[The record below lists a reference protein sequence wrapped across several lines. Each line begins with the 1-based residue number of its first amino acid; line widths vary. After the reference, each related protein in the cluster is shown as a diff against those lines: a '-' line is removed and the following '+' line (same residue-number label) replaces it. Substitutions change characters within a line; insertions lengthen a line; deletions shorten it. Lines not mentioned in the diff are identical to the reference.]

1 MNQVSDH
8 HNGGTRRSW
17 LIDLTPLRV
26 SAAYRRLWWGQLL
39 SGIGSSMTAV
49 VVSVQVY
56 QLTESSFAVG
66 MVGFCALT
74 PLLAV
79 GLLGGAIID
88 SVDRR
93 RLAFLTGL
101 ILVAV
106 SLGFVAQAVI
116 APTQLWLL
124 YALIVVQN
132 AFFAL
137 ESPTLRAIVPALM
150 ATDKLAAA
158 AALSMF
164 SFQISI
170 LLGPI
175 LAGFVID
182 RLGLGV
188 AYLIDAITFAIAAY
202 AAWRL
207 PHLPSATDGT
217 QPSFAGVID
226 GIRFL
231 KSKSLLLMPLLLD
244 INGMLFGM
252 PRALFP
258 ALAATH
264 FTGGAASV
272 GLLYAAPA
280 MGGII
285 GAFVS
290 GPLTRSR
297 RHGLALLIATVI
309 WGLASALFAVS
320 DILWIGIFFLAL
332 AGAADMATGVFRA
345 TILQTQAPGAL
356 MGRISAAAFVVG
368 VGGPWLGDIES
379 GIAAEL
385 TTPVF
390 AAVLGGIACVVGVVM
405 LHFWR
410 PDFARY
416 DASMAARAQG

>member
-1 MNQVSDH
+1 MEQTSGKHEQRQVPPP
-8 HNGGTRRSW
+8 RRSW
-17 LIDLTPLRV
+17 LIDIGPLRE
-26 SAAYRRLWWGQLL
+26 SAPFHRLWWGQLL

-56 QLTESSFAVG
+56 QLTGSSFAVG
-66 MVGFCALT
+66 MVGLAALI

-79 GLLGGAIID
+79 GLTAGIVVD
-88 SVDRR
+88 STDRR
-93 RLAFLTGL
+93 RLAFLTSL
-101 ILVAV
+101 ILVAI
-106 SLGFVAQAVI
+106 SLGFVAQVAL
-116 APTQLWLL
+116 APTELWLL

-132 AFFAL
+132 AVFAL
-137 ESPTLRAIVPALM
+137 ESPTLRAIVPALV

-175 LAGFVID
+175 LAGLVID
-182 RLGLGV
+182 RLGIMA
-188 AYLIDAITFAIAAY
+188 AYLIDAATFVIAAY

-207 PHLPSATDGT
+207 PPLPAATDGV
-217 QPSFAGVID
+217 QPSLAGVVE

-231 KSKSLLLMPLLLD
+231 KSKSLLFMPLLLD

-264 FTGGAASV
+264 FTGGAGSV

-285 GAFVS
+285 GAFFS

-297 RHGLALLIATVI
+297 RHGLALLVATII
-309 WGLASALFAVS
+309 WGLSSAAFAIGDV
-320 DILWIGIFFLAL
+320 LWIGILFLAI

-379 GIAAEL
+379 GVAAEL
-385 TTPVF
+385 TDPVF
-390 AAVLGGIACVVGVVM
+390 AAVAGGIACVIGVIL
-405 LHFWR
+405 LHLR
-410 PDFARY
+410 YPEFARY
-416 DASMAARAQG
+416 RAPVD

>member
-1 MNQVSDH
+1 
-8 HNGGTRRSW
+8 
-17 LIDLTPLRV
+17 
-26 SAAYRRLWWGQLL
+26 
-39 SGIGSSMTAV
+39 MTAV

-56 QLTESSFAVG
+56 QLTESSFFVG
-66 MVGFCALT
+66 MVGLAALV
-74 PLLAV
+74 PLLSV
-79 GLLGGAIID
+79 GLLGGVIVD

-93 RLAFLTGL
+93 RLAFFTSL

-106 SLGFVAQAVI
+106 SLGFVAQVAM

-137 ESPTLRAIVPALM
+137 ESPTLRAIVPALI

-175 LAGFVID
+175 LAGFVVD
-182 RLGLGV
+182 RLGLAT
-188 AYLIDAITFAIAAY
+188 AYLIDAGTFLVAAY

-207 PHLPSATDGT
+207 PHLPAAKDSA
-217 QPSFAGVID
+217 QPNLAGVID
-226 GIRFL
+226 GIKFL
-231 KSKSLLLMPLLLD
+231 KSKSLLFMPLLLD

-264 FTGGAASV
+264 FTGGAGSV

-280 MGGII
+280 LGGII
-285 GAFVS
+285 GALFS

-297 RHGLALLIATVI
+297 RHGLALLIATAI
-309 WGLASALFAVS
+309 WGLASATFAVS
-320 DILWIGIFFLAL
+320 DVLWIGILFLAV

-356 MGRISAAAFVVG
+356 MGRVSAAAFVVG
-368 VGGPWLGDIES
+368 VGGPWAGDIES

-385 TTPVF
+385 TNPVF
-390 AAVLGGIACVVGVVM
+390 AAVAGGIICVCGVIL

-410 PDFARY
+410 PEFARY
-416 DASMAARAQG
+416 RAPTA